1 MYDTDTTE
9 KLLHFIRSEL
19 DRSLDRVE
27 VREWG
32 ITDFH
37 LYFFS
42 GWALLRRERESH
54 GKCCIVCSR
63 IGWRFSA
70 DRIIYHKTA
79 SIRQKAAAACVYT
92 VFVLWSLQSSHAK
105 WSDHEA
111 LSLPTLSVKDLWRSF
126 WRRVE
131 SEAYFSDSP
140 FSCFCC
146 QNCNE
151 VSAFV

>member
-92 VFVLWSLQSSHAK
+92 VFVCTVVTAIIACKMIRSWSTVSSNSICERSLTQFLTARWIGGLFFWLTLQ
-105 WSDHEA
+105 
-111 LSLPTLSVKDLWRSF
+111 LFLLPKL
-126 WRRVE
+126 
-131 SEAYFSDSP
+131 
-140 FSCFCC
+140 
-146 QNCNE
+146 
-151 VSAFV
+151 